1 MMKWRIL
8 FMDARLS
15 GIVPISPGQEDAMEI
30 VVSELLKKY
39 EDGKLSRRQLIQ
51 SLALAAVAAA
61 LRRRGGPGPAWV
73 QDHEA
78 RSLSYQVRDYKRT
91 RDFYSDLMGMS
102 VVGDDGKG
110 YCQLQFRR
118 GAWRRRAGAFLH
130 WSQHPHGGL
139 RPPGRFDHL
148 SFSIDDWDTDRV
160 KAELERRGLKPRLQQ
175 GGAGD
180 TPNYVSF
187 HVEDPDGVGVQ
198 ISGIARRKH
207 EPRRDRRH
215 DDQPLRG
222 LRHRRDRRLNPSSG
236 RRRCCRSAR

>member
-1 MMKWRIL
+1 
-8 FMDARLS
+8 
-15 GIVPISPGQEDAMEI
+15 MEI

-61 LRRRGGPGPAWV
+61 APAGAAAQGQRGFRTTRL
-73 QDHEA
+73 DH
-78 RSLSYQVRDYKRT
+78 LSYQVRDYKRT

-110 YCQLQFRR
+110 YCQLQYGEAHGV
-118 GAWRRRAGAFLH
+118 GARARSFIGVNTRTADA
-130 WSQHPHGGL
+130 PA
-139 RPPGRFDHL
+139 GRFDHI

-198 ISGIARRKH
+198 ISGIARRG
-207 EPRRDRRH
+207 DS
-215 DDQPLRG
+215 LYNG
-222 LRHRRDRRLNPSSG
+222 
-236 RRRCCRSAR
+236 

>member
-1 MMKWRIL
+1 
-8 FMDARLS
+8 
-15 GIVPISPGQEDAMEI
+15 MEI

-61 LRRRGGPGPAWV
+61 APADAAAQGPRGFRTTRL
-73 QDHEA
+73 DH
-78 RSLSYQVRDYKRT
+78 LSYQVRDYKRT

-110 YCQLQFRR
+110 YCQLQYGEAHGV
-118 GAWRRRAGAFLH
+118 GARARSFIGVNTRAADA
-130 WSQHPHGGL
+130 PA
-139 RPPGRFDHL
+139 GRFDHVA
-148 SFSIDDWDTDRV
+148 FSIDDWNTDRV
-160 KAELERRGLKPRLQQ
+160 KAELERRGLKPRLQP

-198 ISGIARRKH
+198 ISGIARRGDSLYK
-207 EPRRDRRH
+207 
-215 DDQPLRG
+215 
-222 LRHRRDRRLNPSSG
+222 
-236 RRRCCRSAR
+236 